1 EYKNNSGTINA
12 NLDYRLNDRHRLTL
26 NNVANFYSRKGDE
39 KLEVDDYMNQRPRVN
54 DRNIMGLGL
63 GSEFS
68 PKFSTSVF
76 AKWYSYHASAFLDL
90 SQQQSVENFQ
100 TVTKEDS
107 KLGYGLTGTYFVHDG
122 LQLKANYEKTVRLPV
137 STELFGEVF
146 GFYLANFDLRPETSR
161 NYNLGAN
168 YSLDLGGHSSLSTD
182 VNLFYRRTSDYIRLN
197 LAYSQGEGSYQ
208 NTKLVKTRGVDLE
221 LGYSYRDRFHAG
233 LGLSYLESR
242 DHSPGS
248 THYKALLPNQPNFFG
263 QANMSY
269 YFNDLWLVQSRLG
282 LTYNLNFV
290 DAFLYDYDTYQA
302 ANRAEVPQQ
311 LSHNL
316 FLAYSWKGG
325 KYNLSLD
332 GKNLLDEK
340 LYDNYSLQRPG
351 RSFSI
356 KFRYFFNK

>member
-1 EYKNNSGTINA
+1 DLSVAGNYDFGGGNNYDLSMREYNWLGESVPSNSPGESQYSDYEYKNNSGTINA

-146 GFYLANFDLRPETSR
+146 GFYLANF
-161 NYNLGAN
+161 
-168 YSLDLGGHSSLSTD
+168 
-182 VNLFYRRTSDYIRLN
+182 
-197 LAYSQGEGSYQ
+197 
-208 NTKLVKTRGVDLE
+208 
-221 LGYSYRDRFHAG
+221 
-233 LGLSYLESR
+233 
-242 DHSPGS
+242 
-248 THYKALLPNQPNFFG
+248 
-263 QANMSY
+263 
-269 YFNDLWLVQSRLG
+269 
-282 LTYNLNFV
+282 
-290 DAFLYDYDTYQA
+290 
-302 ANRAEVPQQ
+302 
-311 LSHNL
+311 
-316 FLAYSWKGG
+316 
-325 KYNLSLD
+325 
-332 GKNLLDEK
+332 
-340 LYDNYSLQRPG
+340 
-351 RSFSI
+351 
-356 KFRYFFNK
+356 

>member
-100 TVTKEDS
+100 TVTKVDS
-107 KLGYGLTGTYFVHDG
+107 KLGYGLTGTYFVTEG

-146 GFYLANFDLRPETSR
+146 GFYLANFDLRPESSQ
-161 NYNLGAN
+161 NYNLGMN
-168 YSLDLGGHSSLSTD
+168 HTLELDGPSVLNTD
-182 VNLFYRRTSDYIRLN
+182 VNLFYRRTTDYIRLN
-197 LAYSQGEGSYQ
+197 LTYAQGEGSYE
-208 NTKLVKTRGVDLE
+208 NTELVKTPGIDLE
-221 LGYSYRDRFHAG
+221 MRYSHSDRFIAG

-242 DHSPGS
+242 NHSRGT

-263 QANMSY
+263 QADLSY
-269 YFNDLWLVQSRLG
+269 YLNDLWLPQGRLG
-282 LTYNLNFV
+282 LSYTLQFV
-290 DAFLYDYDTYQA
+290 
-302 ANRAEVPQQ
+302 
-311 LSHNL
+311 
-316 FLAYSWKGG
+316 
-325 KYNLSLD
+325 
-332 GKNLLDEK
+332 
-340 LYDNYSLQRPG
+340 
-351 RSFSI
+351 
-356 KFRYFFNK
+356 